1 MNTFDLDRAIAT
13 WRQFIAKQDGI
24 ELDDLDELE
33 QHLRDDVDRHVAEGL
48 AIEEA
53 YRTSLS
59 RMGGVDHLAKNYAA
73 VQWDRSRADRGV
85 LGAMVEQW
93 KVIGRHLR
101 VSMRHLARHPGFSLI
116 HVAGLAFGLACC
128 LLMAMLVREELSFD
142 RFHENADNIYRIYTS
157 QQRPDRLNLEA
168 TAPLP
173 LGPALA
179 DGVSSIEHAV
189 RVLGGSAAVMVDD
202 RPFRTNVTFVDPGF
216 LDMFTF
222 PLLSGDAATAL
233 DDVASIVITEE
244 IATAWFGRLDVV
256 GETVSWQSGDQPTTV
271 SIAGVAQRPPEASSI
286 PWDVLARMEHSPVW
300 ATDKDNENSY
310 NHQLFVSLRPGTE
323 VDDVLPEFQSAAWPV
338 IGAFGSYLN
347 EMTGQD
353 PETGTAL
360 QVGLQPLTAM
370 HLDERMPANR
380 EGFPTV
386 LAVLSLVALLVLLSG
401 VINFVTL
408 STGRAAGRA
417 REIGIRR
424 IVGADSR
431 QIGRQ
436 VWLETG
442 LLSGIALV
450 IGILLTWSVLG
461 PFNEFVRRNM
471 TFSFD
476 AWTMGTL
483 AALFLLTT
491 FLAGAYPRWIML
503 RIPALSTVGSRSV
516 ARGGGFVT
524 KALLVVQFSVV
535 MVFAIALVT
544 MGRQVSFLKSADP
557 GFEQEHVLTIQ
568 LPSQLSE
575 SALDQYRNDALS
587 IAGIVDFSMASNA
600 LGQGETGGTRRS
612 VNTFGSNDIEIAAN
626 LLRVDAAY
634 LNTLNLELV
643 EGRNFQDTDADVHSV
658 IVNEALWRLI
668 SDRQRVG
675 DVLPGFDFDDGE
687 PVNVLGVVRDF
698 NFEPMREP
706 IRPLLMY
713 VMPRAEYFR
722 AFVRVAPGT
731 TASVLAQLEELWNDR
746 FTTETFTASFLDE
759 DVDRQYRQ
767 EQVQLSLAGG
777 AMGLALLIASCGLI
791 GLAVLA
797 STRRRKEIGIRK
809 ALGATVFQMV
819 ALLSRPFAAL
829 VAVAFVLAAPI
840 GWMGMNAWLETFA
853 YRTTLGMGSILA
865 AGAMVLVLALS
876 AVSIQTIRAARTNPT
891 ETLRSE

>member
-1 MNTFDLDRAIAT
+1 MNAFDLERAIST

-24 ELDDLDELE
+24 EHDDLDELE
-33 QHLRDDVDRHVAEGL
+33 QHLRDDVERHVAEGL
-48 AIEEA
+48 TVEEA
-53 YRTSLS
+53 YRASLS
-59 RMGGVDHLAKNYAA
+59 RMGGLDHLARNYAA
-73 VQWDRSRADRGV
+73 VRWDRSRADRGV
-85 LGAMVEQW
+85 AGALLERW
-93 KVIGRHLR
+93 KVVGRHLR
-101 VSMRHLARHPGFSLI
+101 VSVRHLARHPGFSLI

-128 LLMAMLVREELSFD
+128 LLMALLVREELSFD
-142 RFHENADNIYRIYTS
+142 RFHENADNIYRVYFS
-157 QQRPDRLNLEA
+157 QQRPDRLDLEA
-168 TAPLP
+168 TSPMP

-189 RVLGGSAAVMVDD
+189 RVQGGSAAVMVED
-202 RPFRTNVTFVDPGF
+202 RPFRTSVTFVDAGF
-216 LDMFTF
+216 LDVFTF
-222 PLLSGDAATAL
+222 PLLSGDAETAL
-233 DDVASIVITEE
+233 DDLSGIVISED

-256 GETVSWQSGDQPTTV
+256 GETVSWQSGDQPTSVTI
-271 SIAGVAQRPPEASSI
+271 SGVAENPPEASSI
-286 PWDVLARMEHSPVW
+286 PWDVLARMELSPVW

-310 NHQLFVSLRPGTE
+310 NHELFVAMTPGTS
-323 VDDVLPEFQSAAWPV
+323 VDDVLPEFQAAAWPV
-338 IGAFGSYLN
+338 VGGFGSYLN

-353 PETGTAL
+353 PDTGTAL

-370 HLDERMPANR
+370 HLDDRLPANR
-380 EGFPTV
+380 EGVPTV

-442 LLSGIALV
+442 LLSTIALF

-471 TFSFD
+471 SLSFD
-476 AWTMGTL
+476 AWTIATVLG
-483 AALFLLTT
+483 LFLLTT
-491 FLAGAYPRWIML
+491 LMAGAYPRWIML

-516 ARGGGFVT
+516 AQGGGFVT

-557 GFEQEHVLTIQ
+557 GFEQEHVLAIP

-575 SALDQYRNDALS
+575 SALDQFRMDALT
-587 IAGIVDFSMASNA
+587 IAGVVDISMASNA

-612 VNTFGSNDIEIAAN
+612 VNTFGSDDVEIAAN
-626 LLRVDAAY
+626 LLRVDASY
-634 LNTLNLELV
+634 LNTLDLELV
-643 EGRNFQDTDADVHSV
+643 EGRMFQDTDADVHSV
-658 IVNEALWRLI
+658 VVNETLWRMV

-675 DVLPGFDFDDGE
+675 DVLPGFDFDDGM
-687 PVNVLGVVRDF
+687 PVHVIGVVQDFHFESMRD
-698 NFEPMREP
+698 P

-713 VMPRAEYFR
+713 VMPRAPYFR

-731 TASVLAQLEELWNDR
+731 TASVLAQLEELWSQR
-746 FTTETFTASFLDE
+746 FTTETFTASFLDD

-809 ALGATVFQMV
+809 ALGASVFQMV

-829 VAVAFVLAAPI
+829 VIIAFVVAAPL

-853 YRTTLGMGSILA
+853 YRTSIGAGSILA
-865 AGAMVLVLALS
+865 AGALVLVLALS